1 MEKGRT
7 VRDVMMLDTANELFE
22 VVDDFNT
29 RVAFLETLQDFCGF
43 REGEDAEY

>member
-1 MEKGRT
+1 M
-7 VRDVMMLDTANELFE
+7 DAANELLE

-29 RVAFLETLQDFCGF
+29 GVTLSKTLEDFYRF

>member
-1 MEKGRT
+1 MDA
-7 VRDVMMLDTANELFE
+7 VNELLE

-29 RVAFLETLQDFCGF
+29 RVALSKALEDFSGF